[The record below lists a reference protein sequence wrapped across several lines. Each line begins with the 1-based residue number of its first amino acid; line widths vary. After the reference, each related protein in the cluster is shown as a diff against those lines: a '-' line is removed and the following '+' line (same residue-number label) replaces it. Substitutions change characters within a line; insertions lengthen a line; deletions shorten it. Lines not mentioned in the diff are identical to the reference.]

1 MGRCP
6 RPDCLLALGA
16 GVFPVV
22 LRSSRRT
29 SPEAP
34 VPPNKMLVR
43 ACLFECSLE
52 RSAALLMVRL
62 GGFSTQ
68 RPWSA
73 PLPRPS
79 FLSPA
84 RNDKPAGRA
93 LSATKLL
100 GAVHALPACIHR
112 QSRAWA
118 RVARQGA
125 DLALPAVLA
134 VLDQEHGG
142 GRAMTERALHH
153 LRCIAQRRLVVQRHT
168 FRH

>member
-1 MGRCP
+1 M
-6 RPDCLLALGA
+6 
-16 GVFPVV
+16 
-22 LRSSRRT
+22 
-29 SPEAP
+29 
-34 VPPNKMLVR
+34 
-43 ACLFECSLE
+43 
-52 RSAALLMVRL
+52 
-62 GGFSTQ
+62 
-68 RPWSA
+68 
-73 PLPRPS
+73 
-79 FLSPA
+79 SPA

-93 LSATKLL
+93 LSATMLMLLL

-153 LRCIAQRRLVVQRHT
+153 LRCIAHRRLVVQRHT
-168 FRH
+168 FRQ